1 MAIKRQIIRFYT
13 TQEFIRFTRIV
24 RGADG
29 ELTFFRAA
37 VTNTTTYLLIE
48 SRIPTNEVGL
58 LLPGITYVDYIY
70 VVEPEDPTLPP
81 QDPEIPMEDPT
92 LEATFGRVEVHYV
105 DQNGDLLREPIVDTA
120 DTLISSVF
128 DGVAEPVLPVFYD
141 TTDHKLEVLYVNGQK
156 YLLAERLTTG
166 SEFGIVGAGTMVVT
180 YVYIAE
186 PADSSLPDMPDYPE
200 NPIPAI
206 LEAGFGKVVV
216 HFIDQNGQELQPP
229 IVDTGDTLIYEIFD
243 GHRTDYI
250 TDYDVSEYRQEL
262 IQINGKWYRLVAVS
276 GQETGTLS
284 EGNHAVSYIYE
295 LVEDTKPMPIPTPDK
310 TVPVEEV
317 SPTTSPAPMSTAEN
331 PQTEEMLPKTG
342 ENSSRMLTA
351 VGALLTGFVLLGLL
365 KKREAEE

>member
-1 MAIKRQIIRFYT
+1 M
-13 TQEFIRFTRIV
+13 
-24 RGADG
+24 D
-29 ELTFFRAA
+29 L
-37 VTNTTTYLLIE
+37 
-48 SRIPTNEVGL
+48 SREVL
-58 LLPGITYVDYIY
+58 Y
-70 VVEPEDPTLPP
+70 
-81 QDPEIPMEDPT
+81 
-92 LEATFGRVEVHYV
+92 
-105 DQNGDLLREPIVDTA
+105 TA
-120 DTLISSVF
+120 DTQTAIIRYVDADSH
-128 DGVAEPVLPVFYD
+128 DI
-141 TTDHKLEVLYVNGQK
+141 LY
-156 YLLAERLTTG
+156 ED
-166 SEFGIVGAGTMVVT
+166 VVT
-180 YVYIAE
+180 GISNMPISYGTAE
-186 PADSSLPDMPDYPE
+186 MITFLEAAGYRLVENTYPE
-200 NPIPAI
+200 NPIPAT

-276 GQETGTLS
+276 SQETGTLS